1 MAESLTRGDK
11 VKWNTSTGR
20 TRGVVEKK
28 LTGTMHVKG
37 HTGRLFFRPAP

>member
-1 MAESLTRGDK
+1 MAESLKRGDK

-20 TRGVVEKK
+20 TRGLVEKK

-37 HTGRLFFRPAP
+37 HTCHPFFRPAP